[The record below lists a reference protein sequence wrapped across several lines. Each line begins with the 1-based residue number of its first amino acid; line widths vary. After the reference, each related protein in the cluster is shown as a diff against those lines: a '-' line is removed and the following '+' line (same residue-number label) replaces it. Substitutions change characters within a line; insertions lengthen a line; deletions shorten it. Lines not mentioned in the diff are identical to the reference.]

1 MADSSPLAVRKITG
15 NFALGDCLIHE
26 RTSRPVASGR
36 LRSSNTRSTASLPR
50 RRRKS
55 VAERNIAQPY
65 PACSSHRRK
74 SAVCSGSSST
84 QPIVHVTALI
94 VFFAPR
100 QPESPSRHLRL
111 ACGLFCTPPV
121 TRPQS
126 TSKLMRMLTR
136 HSRTAPLLSVATLM
150 SLTHAPLIFFTVL
163 LAFSRP
169 WRTASSIP
177 FDDEALSSMT
187 LVTDMLALLF
197 RGGNS
202 TIPRIAAYYPTVT

>member
-100 QPESPSRHLRL
+100 QPKHPL
-111 ACGLFCTPPV
+111 APLALGM
-121 TRPQS
+121 RPFLHAAGHA
-126 TSKLMRMLTR
+126 TSINLEIDA
-136 HSRTAPLLSVATLM
+136 HVEAPLLSVATLM

-163 LAFSRP
+163 LAFSKP

-202 TIPRIAAYYPTVT
+202 TIPPIAAYYPTVT